1 MIEKYINTLDT
12 SKSALVR
19 SLSAIQ
25 KRAERRTDICDH
37 LETIFLECL
46 GIRSRLIVELGSGDG
61 ESTFVLERI
70 AKLWKAKLVSVDI
83 EDREEVSFYQD
94 RIFVLEDDITFA
106 VKFNDWCGRH
116 HIEPQIDI
124 LFIDTSHLFDHTV
137 QEINAWFPF
146 LAPRS
151 KVLFHD
157 TNLKEIFVRQDGST
171 GQGWNNERGVIR
183 AIEKHF
189 LQPFDEE
196 QDFAMNIEGW
206 QIRHIAHCN
215 GLMIMDRYGK

>member
-12 SKSALVR
+12 SKAALVR

-25 KRAERRTDICDH
+25 KRAKRKTDICDH
-37 LETIFLECL
+37 LETIFFECL

-94 RIFVLEDDITFA
+94 RIFVLEDDITF
-106 VKFNDWCGRH
+106 VGKFRNWCGQH
-116 HIEPQIDI
+116 HIEPKIDI

-157 TNLKEIFVRQDGST
+157 TNLKEIFLRKDGST

-183 AIEKHF
+183 AIEKYF
-189 LQPFDEE
+189 SRPFKEDENFITII
-196 QDFAMNIEGW
+196 DGW

-215 GLMIMDRYGK
+215 GLMIMDRYDK

>member
-12 SKSALVR
+12 SKAALAR

-25 KRAERRTDICDH
+25 KRAKRRTDICDH
-37 LETIFLECL
+37 LETIFFECL
-46 GIRSRLIVELGSGDG
+46 GIQARLIVELGSGDG

-83 EDREEVSFYQD
+83 EDRKEVSFYKD

-106 VKFNDWCGRH
+106 GKFGNWCGEH
-116 HIEPQIDI
+116 HIEPKIDI

-137 QEINAWFPF
+137 QEIHAWFPF

-157 TNLKEIFVRQDGST
+157 TNLKEIFVRKDGST

-183 AIEKHF
+183 AVEKYF
-189 LQPFDEE
+189 SRPFKEDEN
-196 QDFAMNIEGW
+196 FITMINGW

-215 GLMIMDRYGK
+215 GLMMMDRYGE